1 MTCVSDA
8 TTYVNDVVLKYELGF
23 MDKVSCHVCRRK
35 SARSNELL
43 VCTVE
48 KLVQYTVSKKVRQIV
63 CAVIS

>member
-35 SARSNELL
+35 SARSNE
-43 VCTVE
+43 
-48 KLVQYTVSKKVRQIV
+48 VQYTVSKKVRQIG
-63 CAVIS
+63 CAVIT